1 MAVKVQ
7 FTDLIKSMSG
17 TISKKRLPD
26 GSIRRLVVKKNGYM
40 YETTTYPR
48 KGPADAK
55 TIAKQNRFGLISK
68 AFTVLRQEM
77 LLSSDPA
84 TRKQVYAVLGAIYDK
99 LLSQGKEVT
108 SDKLMELYAYLYW

>member
-1 MAVKVQ
+1 MYEDSQRDMAVKVQ

-68 AFTVLRQEM
+68 AFTVLRKEM
-77 LLSSDPA
+77 NLSSDPA
-84 TRKQVYAVLGAIYDK
+84 T
-99 LLSQGKEVT
+99 
-108 SDKLMELYAYLYW
+108 SDKLVELYAYLYW